1 MFRLFS
7 RLSTYPAIAAA
18 AAALTLTIS
27 ASASQP
33 VQRFSQPE
41 QRDAY
46 GRLTVEASVITVLN
60 CNGAGEN
67 GRQIYI
73 YQYVNR
79 AGWRAILPP
88 YWSQAIGG
96 RDWNTYDEAVSAGCG
111 GVVYGG
117 GGSGANL
124 TGTWQLTTSCGWTN
138 PNWSATVY
146 LTQGAGGALSATLS
160 NDKLNA
166 SEVGPDPAPSS
177 WGSKMRSQ
185 VSGSTF
191 NLLLH
196 PNGWVSVLE
205 FTGTVNGNRIDG
217 RIHHYT
223 NDDCNFTMVR

>member
-7 RLSTYPAIAAA
+7 RYSAIAAT
-18 AAALTLTIS
+18 AAALTLTIMP
-27 ASASQP
+27 ANASQP
-33 VQRFSQPE
+33 VQRFNQAE
-41 QRDAY
+41 QRDAS
-46 GRLTVEASVITVLN
+46 GRLTVEASVITVVN

-67 GRQIYI
+67 GRQVYI

-79 AGWRAILPP
+79 AGFRAILPP
-88 YWSQAIGG
+88 YWSDAIGG
-96 RDWNTYDEAVSAGCG
+96 RDWATYDQAAVAAC
-111 GVVYGG
+111 GG
-117 GGSGANL
+117 GGGFSGGGANL
-124 TGTWQLTTSCGWTN
+124 TGTWRLSTSCTWTN
-138 PNWSATVY
+138 PAWSATIS
-146 LTQGAGGALSATLS
+146 LTEGPGGALSATLS

-166 SEVGPDPAPSS
+166 SWQAPDPAPNS

-205 FTGTVNGNRIDG
+205 FTGTVNGSRIDG